1 MKGGGILAGIC
12 ALDVALMVI
21 AAVLYLGQDRTA
33 PVISYGPD
41 SLTYEEGMDQALLL
55 EGVTAQDERD
65 GDVTESLMVEKI
77 SETSNGNV
85 IITYVAKDHS
95 DNVGKASRTLR
106 AVQGGQDLADET
118 KADTPGENAGSS
130 AGTGTESGTETGTGP
145 TEGQDTGT
153 PDGEEPAG
161 GEENREDNQEV
172 NQQPLEGDNGNIQGQ
187 PGENI
192 QPPEQGEARP
202 EGQPQGEG
210 QQPEDGQDQDGQGQG
225 IPEDNGI
232 EGNGTEGNAGAGNE
246 GEQVADQ
253 QPEANQP
260 PVLDLRTSSL
270 SVQAGSQS
278 VDWNQ
283 CIGNLSDDQDSQA
296 QLFSNLVMEG
306 FVDLNT
312 PGEYP
317 VMLYTRDSEG
327 LESARQVVTVR
338 VEG

>member
-1 MKGGGILAGIC
+1 MKGGGLLAGIC

-41 SLTYEEGMDQALLL
+41 SLTYEEGMEEGLLL
-55 EGVTAQDERD
+55 AGVTAQDERD

-85 IITYVAKDHS
+85 IITYVAKDHA
-95 DNVGKASRTLR
+95 DNVGKASRTVR
-106 AVQGGQDLADET
+106 AVQGGQDLSGET
-118 KADTPGENAGSS
+118 KADTPGENDEGS
-130 AGTGTESGTETGTGP
+130 AETGTESGTGNGTGP
-145 TEGQDTGT
+145 TEGQDIGT
-153 PDGEEPAG
+153 PGGEGPDGD
-161 GEENREDNQEV
+161 EENREDNQEA
-172 NQQPLEGDNGNIQGQ
+172 NQQPLAGDNGNAQGQ
-187 PGENI
+187 PVGNV

-202 EGQPQGEG
+202 EGQPQGEE
-210 QQPEDGQDQDGQGQG
+210 QQPGDGQAQDGQGQG
-225 IPEDNGI
+225 IPE
-232 EGNGTEGNAGAGNE
+232 GNSIEGNAGAGNE
-246 GEQVADQ
+246 GGQAAN
-253 QPEANQP
+253 QPPEGNQP

-270 SVQAGSQS
+270 SVQAGTQS

-283 CIGNLSDDQDSQA
+283 CIGGLSDDRDSQA

-338 VEG
+338 VEE

>member
-1 MKGGGILAGIC
+1 MKGGGLLAGIC

-41 SLTYEEGMDQALLL
+41 SLTYEEGMEESLLL
-55 EGVTAQDERD
+55 AGVTAQDERD

-95 DNVGKASRTLR
+95 DNVGKASRTVR
-106 AVQGGQDLADET
+106 AVQGSQVLSDGT
-118 KADTPGENAGSS
+118 KADPSGENGGSS
-130 AGTGTESGTETGTGP
+130 VESGAVAENTEGTAGEPEPGTENGTGNGTGP

-153 PDGEEPAG
+153 PGGEEPAG

-172 NQQPLEGDNGNIQGQ
+172 NQQSLEGDNGNAQGQ
-187 PGENI
+187 PEGNV
-192 QPPEQGEARP
+192 QPPEQEGAFP
-202 EGQPQGEG
+202 EGQPQPQGED
-210 QQPEDGQDQDGQGQG
+210 QQLGDGQAQDGQGQG

-232 EGNGTEGNAGAGNE
+232 EGNGAEG
-246 GEQVADQ
+246 
-253 QPEANQP
+253 NQP
-260 PVLDLRTSSL
+260 PTIDLRTSSL

-283 CIGNLSDDQDSQA
+283 CIGGLSDDQDSQA

-327 LESARQVVTVR
+327 LESARQVVMVR

>member
-33 PVISYGPD
+33 PVISYGSD
-41 SLTYEEGMDQALLL
+41 SLTYEEGMDESLLL
-55 EGVTAQDERD
+55 AGVTAQDERD
-65 GDVTESLMVEKI
+65 GDVTGSLMVEKI

-95 DNVGKASRTLR
+95 DNVGKASRTVR
-106 AVQGGQDLADET
+106 AVQGGQDLSDGTEADLS
-118 KADTPGENAGSS
+118 GENAGGN
-130 AGTGTESGTETGTGP
+130 AEPGTAVQETEGMAGEPETGPEIGTGDGTSP
-145 TEGQDTGT
+145 AEGQDTGT
-153 PDGEEPAG
+153 PDGEEPVG
-161 GEENREDNQEV
+161 GEENQEA
-172 NQQPLEGDNGNIQGQ
+172 NQQPLEGDNGNVQDQ
-187 PGENI
+187 PEGNV
-192 QPPEQGEARP
+192 QPEQGEARP
-202 EGQPQGEG
+202 EGQPQGEE
-210 QQPEDGQDQDGQGQG
+210 QQPGDGQAQDGQGQG
-225 IPEDNGI
+225 IPEGNDI
-232 EGNGTEGNAGAGNE
+232 DGNG
-246 GEQVADQ
+246 V
-253 QPEANQP
+253 EANQP
-260 PVLDLRTSSL
+260 PILNLRTSSL

-283 CIGNLSDDQDSQA
+283 CIGNLSDDRDSQA

>member
-1 MKGGGILAGIC
+1 MKGGGLLAGIC
-12 ALDVALMVI
+12 ALDVALMVV

-41 SLTYEEGMDQALLL
+41 SLTYEEGMEESLLL
-55 EGVTAQDERD
+55 TGVTAQDEKD

-95 DNVGKASRTLR
+95 DNVGKASRTVR
-106 AVQGGQDLADET
+106 AVQDGQDLSDET
-118 KADTPGENAGSS
+118 KADTPGDNAGSS
-130 AGTGTESGTETGTGP
+130 VEPGITADDTGETEPGTETGTETGTEP
-145 TEGQDTGT
+145 SEGQDTGI
-153 PDGEEPAG
+153 PGGEGPAG
-161 GEENREDNQEV
+161 GEEDREDNQEADR
-172 NQQPLEGDNGNIQGQ
+172 QPVRVENRGGQ

-192 QPPEQGEARP
+192 QPPE
-202 EGQPQGEG
+202 
-210 QQPEDGQDQDGQGQG
+210 
-225 IPEDNGI
+225 
-232 EGNGTEGNAGAGNE
+232 
-246 GEQVADQ
+246 
-253 QPEANQP
+253 ANQP
-260 PVLDLRTSSL
+260 PTISLQTSSL
-270 SVQAGSQS
+270 SVQEGSQS

-283 CIGNLSDDQDSQA
+283 CIGGLSDDRDSQA

-317 VMLYTRDSEG
+317 VLLYTRDSEG

-338 VEG
+338 VEGSGQ

>member
-1 MKGGGILAGIC
+1 MKGGGLLAGIC

-41 SLTYEEGMDQALLL
+41 SLAYEEGMEESLLL
-55 EGVTAQDERD
+55 AGVTAQDERD

-85 IITYVAKDHS
+85 IITYVAKDRS
-95 DNVGKASRTLR
+95 DNVGKASRTVR
-106 AVQGGQDLADET
+106 AVQGGQNLSDET
-118 KADTPGENAGSS
+118 KADKTQENAEGS
-130 AGTGTESGTETGTGP
+130 AEPETAAQEPEETETGTGP
-145 TEGQDTGT
+145 TENQDTRT

-172 NQQPLEGDNGNIQGQ
+172 NQQPLGGDNGNIQGQ
-187 PGENI
+187 PEGDV
-192 QPPEQGEARP
+192 PPEQGGA
-202 EGQPQGEG
+202 PQGED
-210 QQPEDGQDQDGQGQG
+210 QQPGDGQAQDGQGQG
-225 IPEDNGI
+225 VPEGNGI
-232 EGNGTEGNAGAGNE
+232 EGNEAEG
-246 GEQVADQ
+246 
-253 QPEANQP
+253 NQP

-270 SVQAGSQS
+270 SVQVGTQS

-283 CIGNLSDDQDSQA
+283 CIGGLSDDQDSQA

>member
-1 MKGGGILAGIC
+1 MKGGGLLAGIC

-41 SLTYEEGMDQALLL
+41 SLSYEEGMEESLLL
-55 EGVTAQDERD
+55 AGVTAQDERD
-65 GDVTESLMVEKI
+65 GDVTESLMVEKV
-77 SETSNGNV
+77 SEMSNGNV

-95 DNVGKASRTLR
+95 DNVGKASRTVR
-106 AVQGGQDLADET
+106 AVQGGQDLSDGTEADLS
-118 KADTPGENAGSS
+118 GENAGGN
-130 AGTGTESGTETGTGP
+130 AETEPENGTGDGTGP

-153 PDGEEPAG
+153 PGGEEPIG
-161 GEENREDNQEV
+161 GEENRQDDQEA
-172 NQQPLEGDNGNIQGQ
+172 NQQPLERDNGNVQGQ
-187 PGENI
+187 PEGNV
-192 QPPEQGEARP
+192 QPEQGEARP
-202 EGQPQGEG
+202 EGQPQGEE
-210 QQPEDGQDQDGQGQG
+210 QQPVDGQAQDGQGQG
-225 IPEDNGI
+225 IPEGNDI
-232 EGNGTEGNAGAGNE
+232 DGNG
-246 GEQVADQ
+246 V
-253 QPEANQP
+253 EANQP
-260 PVLDLRTSSL
+260 PILNLRTTSL

-283 CIGNLSDDQDSQA
+283 CIGSLSDDWDSQA